1 MKDRRGCKRM
11 TNVVKSTVNLN
22 REYKE
27 QLELFV
33 QMNRI
38 ASITEGINAA
48 LEAFVKENQKAI
60 YAEQMAEAAKDRAFM
75 KRTLASQSEFDRID
89 SEDLALEDGDW

>member
-11 TNVVKSTVNLN
+11 TSVVKSTVNLN

-48 LEAFVKENQKAI
+48 LEIFVKENQKAI

-75 KRTLASQSEFDRID
+75 KRMLASHSEVDQID
-89 SEDLALEDGDW
+89 SEDLALEDGEW

>member
-1 MKDRRGCKRM
+1 MKDRKGCKHM
-11 TNVVKSTVNLN
+11 TSAVKSTVNLN

-33 QMNRI
+33 QMKRI

-48 LEAFVKENQKAI
+48 LEVFVKENQKAI
-60 YAEQMAEAAKDRAFM
+60 YAEQMEAAAKDRAFM

-89 SEDLALEDGDW
+89 SEDLALEDGEW

>member
-1 MKDRRGCKRM
+1 MKAGRGCKRM

-60 YAEQMAEAAKDRAFM
+60 YAEQMAAALR
-75 KRTLASQSEFDRID
+75 RQSAGF
-89 SEDLALEDGDW
+89 GG